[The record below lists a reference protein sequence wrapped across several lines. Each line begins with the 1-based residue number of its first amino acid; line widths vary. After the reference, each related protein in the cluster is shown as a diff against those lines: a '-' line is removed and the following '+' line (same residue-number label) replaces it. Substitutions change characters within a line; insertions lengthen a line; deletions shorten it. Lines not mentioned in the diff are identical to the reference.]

1 MSTRVAERPDAEH
14 RAPVLRAT
22 GLSKAYRAETM
33 LTQALDG
40 VELTLDAGEFVRV
53 LEHRQGIRISCL
65 EEIALVNGFIT
76 AEQCLDLGKA
86 LAKSPY
92 GEYVLSVARAAGATG

>member
-40 VELTLDAGEFVRV
+40 VELTLDAGEFVSATDMAPCPDDEDDCPIYPPEGSYRFAV
-53 LEHRQGIRISCL
+53 EVFQGGL
-65 EEIALVNGFIT
+65 D
-76 AEQCLDLGKA
+76 DLGVGPGST
-86 LAKSPY
+86 LRLG
-92 GEYVLSVARAAGATG
+92 GECVRA